1 MHENIIL
8 EYQNRTFPFYSDSSK
23 KESVYS
29 NLYHLSLSLLL
40 DNHKV
45 TKQTLEYL
53 NNKTNEQ
60 GFLNIDTKEIKG
72 NHSQNYINLHM
83 SSIFYQTQD
92 INQKMVN
99 YLHKNAK
106 HIQENFINLDF
117 SNAWSISNELM
128 AWSTLFARYAKY
140 DDGKSLENLAKF
152 LLSHD
157 SFQKGLW
164 VSQSKRH
171 RGTINSIA
179 ATFHYLPM
187 YMYLNIRV
195 PGSRNYLKVINS
207 IKLRNGF
214 FSAPKGYACIDY
226 DVIFLLFYFL
236 FFYSDDLDENE
247 RRDVELILTEHKEA
261 LLNIQGSDGGF
272 PEYGMQNDV
281 LAVISMCIGNFF
293 KNKDLHSLLWNT
305 KKIYE
310 NKFQKEKIIYANS
323 VSSCGSK
330 LHESNIFS
338 SWFRLLTLELLESC
352 GVLLNNFGS
361 LKLDTR
367 SDIPGLGYN
376 PVRSL
381 IKKTLE

>member
-1 MHENIIL
+1 ME
-8 EYQNRTFPFYSDSSK
+8 
-23 KESVYS
+23 
-29 NLYHLSLSLLL
+29 
-40 DNHKV
+40 
-45 TKQTLEYL
+45 
-53 NNKTNEQ
+53 
-60 GFLNIDTKEIKG
+60 
-72 NHSQNYINLHM
+72 
-83 SSIFYQTQD
+83 
-92 INQKMVN
+92 
-99 YLHKNAK
+99 
-106 HIQENFINLDF
+106 
-117 SNAWSISNELM
+117 
-128 AWSTLFARYAKY
+128 
-140 DDGKSLENLAKF
+140 
-152 LLSHD
+152 
-157 SFQKGLW
+157 
-164 VSQSKRH
+164 
-171 RGTINSIA
+171 
-179 ATFHYLPM
+179 
-187 YMYLNIRV
+187 
-195 PGSRNYLKVINS
+195 
-207 IKLRNGF
+207 KLRNGF

-236 FFYSDDLDENE
+236 FFYSDDLNDNE

-272 PEYGMQNDV
+272 PEYGMQKDT
-281 LAVISMCIGNFF
+281 LAEISMCIGNFF

-352 GVLLNNFGS
+352 NVLLNNFGS
-361 LKLDTR
+361 LKFDTR